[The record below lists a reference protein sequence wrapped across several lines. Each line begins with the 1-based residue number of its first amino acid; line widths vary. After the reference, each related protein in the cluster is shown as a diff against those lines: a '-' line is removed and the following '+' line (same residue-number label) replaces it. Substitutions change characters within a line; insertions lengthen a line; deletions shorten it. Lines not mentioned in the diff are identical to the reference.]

1 MERLSRIERW
11 LLAHAPPERLD
22 SARGLYERT
31 PRWRGGQ
38 LPSVDVP
45 LDPRREEHWADAAR
59 VADYLAHAPPPGRA
73 ARVLDI
79 GPGDG
84 WPALPMAAA
93 RPDLEVVGADPSPRR
108 TRACAANAARLGIAN
123 ARFVT
128 ADAVA
133 LPLACRS
140 VSLVTAASSL
150 EEAADPG
157 AALAEALRVLRPGGP
172 LRASYQDWRLPAP
185 AIESVLLE
193 EGEDGGRRPVRLY
206 AYVRRLREPPLE
218 RRYALELPAEGE
230 AARLHQR
237 ALEAA
242 AAGRRAW
249 GETLLA
255 PPLTPALGVPLL
267 ERLAPLARRSTLVEL
282 RRWTTAQL
290 LGALDR
296 AGFAG
301 ARATAHPGELARRV
315 GRRTLR
321 ALGAD
326 REASALARSF
336 EGWTA
341 LLGEAGGALPGA
353 SMAVAWRPPAPRGGA
368 VPASR
373 L

>member
-1 MERLSRIERW
+1 MERRSRIERW

-22 SARGLYERT
+22 SARGLYERA

-38 LPSVDVP
+38 LPFVDVP

-59 VADYLAHAPPPGRA
+59 VADYLAHAPPPGGAGRA

-93 RPDLEVVGADPSPRR
+93 RPDLEVIGADPAPRR

-128 ADAVA
+128 ADAAA
-133 LPLACRS
+133 LPLADRS
-140 VSLVTAASSL
+140 VDLVTAASSL

-157 AALAEALRVLRPGGP
+157 AAFAEALRVLRPGGA

-185 AIESVLLE
+185 AIGSVLLE
-193 EGEDGGRRPVRLY
+193 EGVDGGGRPVRLY
-206 AYVRRLREPPLE
+206 VYVRRLREPPLE

-249 GETLLA
+249 GETLLT
-255 PPLTPALGVPLL
+255 PPLLPALGVPLL

-290 LGALDR
+290 LGALER
-296 AGFAG
+296 AGFA
-301 ARATAHPGELARRV
+301 AVRATAHPGELARRV

-321 ALGAD
+321 ALGSD
-326 REASALARSF
+326 REAALLARRF

-341 LLGEAGGALPGA
+341 LLGEAGGVLPGA
-353 SMAVAWRPPAPRGGA
+353 SMAVARRPPAPRGG
-368 VPASR
+368 R
-373 L
+373 RR